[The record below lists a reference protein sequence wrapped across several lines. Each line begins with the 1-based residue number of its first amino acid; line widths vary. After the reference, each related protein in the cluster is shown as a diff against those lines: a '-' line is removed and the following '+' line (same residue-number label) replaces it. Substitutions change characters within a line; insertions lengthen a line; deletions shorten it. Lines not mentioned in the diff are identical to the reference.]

1 MWGNVLE
8 ERAEIPQMKA
18 EYIGTR
24 KNGGVVPEVKGMG
37 LKDALY
43 AIENNG
49 YTCTYEGIGHVVRQS
64 HKPGQKYS
72 KGEIIRLVLE

>member
-1 MWGNVLE
+1 
-8 ERAEIPQMKA
+8 MKA

-64 HKPGQKYS
+64 PAPGIRHK
-72 KGEIIRLVLE
+72 KGETIHIILK